1 MEKKF
6 LSAEDVAAY
15 MEISVSKA
23 YKMIRRLN
31 DGLESKGFL
40 IIHGKVSKAFF
51 EQRVY
56 GICLEK

>member
-23 YKMIRRLN
+23 YKMISIYALQKDEN
-31 DGLESKGFL
+31 
-40 IIHGKVSKAFF
+40 
-51 EQRVY
+51 
-56 GICLEK
+56 CL